1 MVSWLLNANEISF
14 KLQNSDRY
22 PEKLNFKEILQFLV
36 LGYIGIGNIPIP
48 GSVIKKNLEFPTFSC
63 MYPEGNIFLKCREKA
78 GVSMHVSHKEYIHEM
93 LQVSCTSMYVSCR
106 EYNHE
111 MLYETWN
118 FLHNHACILQGIVY
132 KYLPKCHISS

>member
-48 GSVIKKNLEFPTFSC
+48 GNVITKL
-63 MYPEGNIFLKCREKA
+63 
-78 GVSMHVSHKEYIHEM
+78 GVSYISMHVS
-93 LQVSCTSMYVSCR
+93 
-106 EYNHE
+106 
-111 MLYETWN
+111 
-118 FLHNHACILQGIVY
+118 
-132 KYLPKCHISS
+132 